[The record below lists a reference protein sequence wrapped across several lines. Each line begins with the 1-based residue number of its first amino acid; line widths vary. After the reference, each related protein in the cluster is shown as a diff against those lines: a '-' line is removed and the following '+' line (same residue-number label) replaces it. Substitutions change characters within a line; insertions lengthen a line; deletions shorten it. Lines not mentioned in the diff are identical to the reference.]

1 MLKLPDLPVRPWLA
15 TDEASL
21 VRHAD
26 SYQVWRSVRDRFPRP
41 YTHDDARKWIGSQ
54 LEASE
59 PFLNFAIELEG
70 EAVGGIGLIP
80 GFDVESRT
88 AELGYWLGE
97 AAWGRGLATAAVR
110 SILPY
115 AFERLELLRVFAAV
129 FDFNPASARVV
140 EKAGFV
146 REGVL
151 RDAAVKE
158 GRVTSMVVYGMT
170 RGDYQR
176 AQEVGVTPNDL
187 KLRTKP

>member
-1 MLKLPDLPVRPWLA
+1 MPELPALPVRPWRA
-15 TDEASL
+15 KDEDSL

-26 SYQVWRSVRDRFPRP
+26 SYEVWRHVRDRFPRP
-41 YTHDDARKWIGSQ
+41 YTRKDARKWIDSQ
-54 LEASE
+54 LEAPE
-59 PFLNFAIELEG
+59 PLLNFAIELEG

-88 AELGYWLGE
+88 AEIGYWLGE

-110 SILPY
+110 SIVTY
-115 AFERLELLRVFAAV
+115 GFERLDLLRVFAAV

-158 GRVTSMVVYGMT
+158 GRVTSMIVYGIT
-170 RGDYQR
+170 RDDWGRLVSASDR
-176 AQEVGVTPNDL
+176 G
-187 KLRTKP
+187 